1 MVHGITVKS
10 KYWYLSTN
18 GSMMKWRFV
27 GFVFVL
33 QIRPFFDQ
41 QLDALF
47 ETANNLTDK
56 NNNLKIVYL
65 VSRIKKMFHSL

>member
-1 MVHGITVKS
+1 
-10 KYWYLSTN
+10 
-18 GSMMKWRFV
+18 MMKWRFV

-41 QLDALF
+41 QLNALF

-56 NNNLKIVYL
+56 NNN
-65 VSRIKKMFHSL
+65 